1 MLAAKCP
8 THLSCFLFFVSL
20 MHLSAAETNALSN
33 QIHSV
38 EETIAHLDAKL
49 SRQLNELSWFQRLSD
64 VAIVDKVNFTGPPP
78 KDTNNLPSPPGS
90 HDVTSPGLPS
100 FPASPSKECPCLS
113 SPTVKSMAMS

>member
-33 QIHSV
+33 QIHSL
-38 EETIAHLDAKL
+38 EENVAHLDAKL

-78 KDTNNLPSPPGS
+78 KDPNNLPSPPGS
-90 HDVTSPGLPS
+90 NDVIVSALTSLPRQ
-100 FPASPSKECPCLS
+100 P
-113 SPTVKSMAMS
+113 VKRMRLLVF